1 MGRWLTPDAPDAGFI
16 CRQVLI
22 PNLEEFVAI
31 VNGALLQLT
40 WPNSFEGF
48 GALTPEETAQYFLD
62 MFETYTEGCPVTI
75 GSIFAHACAIAPTG
89 SLACDGASHLRVDY
103 PDLYSVLA
111 TAFHTDADHFVTPDL
126 RGRTV
131 LGVGAGSGLTA
142 RALNDSGGEE
152 THQLSVAELASHT
165 HTYFAPSVI
174 MVGTGPV
181 LIPYLASQ
189 VASVTGSAGSDTAHN
204 NMEPFRALNYAIW
217 AI

>member
-40 WPNSFEGF
+40 WPNSFEAF

-75 GSIFAHACAIAPTG
+75 GSIFAHACAVAPTG
-89 SLACDGASHLRVDY
+89 SLACDGSSHLRTDY
-103 PDLYSVLA
+103 PDLYAVLA

-126 RGRTV
+126 RGRTI
-131 LGVGAGSGLTA
+131 LGTGTGSGLTA
-142 RALNDSGGEE
+142 RALNDGGGEE
-152 THQLSVAELASHT
+152 THVLSIAEMPAHT
-165 HTYFAPSVI
+165 HSVI
-174 MVGTGPV
+174 SITPSAFTAGPIPFIPPNGATTTGP
-181 LIPYLASQ
+181 S
-189 VASVTGSAGSDTAHN
+189 GGDGAHN
-204 NMEPFRALNYAIW
+204 NMQPFRALSYAIW